1 MLKAGRDEG
10 EETPEAHENLS
21 ALVLDA
27 ETAPDRKT
35 DQNVAED
42 AARYKRHKTG
52 RHLGKGALRNGFRDR
67 TGLETACIEEQGEQ
81 HGTRDIA
88 EPADTPEL
96 QELGCAYLAIED
108 TGRHDHG
115 VAGKEFRAGNDH
127 EAQCDTEGSTH
138 HNLGR
143 RVPGQKAAF
152 RENQKNAEADI
163 SACQHGHEKIPE
175 GVFLQ

>member
-10 EETPEAHENLS
+10 EETPEAHENFGT
-21 ALVLDA
+21 LVLDA
-27 ETAPDRKT
+27 ETAPDSKT

-42 AARYKRHKTG
+42 TARYKRDKPG

-67 TGLETACIEEQGEQ
+67 TGLETARVEEQGE
-81 HGTRDIA
+81 HYGTRDIA

-96 QELGCAYLAIED
+96 QELCRTNFTFED
-108 TGRHDHG
+108 TGCHDHG
-115 VAGKEFRAGNDH
+115 VAGKEFRTGNDH
-127 EAQCDTEGSTH
+127 ETQRDTEGSAH
-138 HNLGR
+138 HNLCR
-143 RVPGQKAAF
+143 RVTGQKAAL

-163 SACQHGHEKIPE
+163 SARQHGHEKIPE